1 MNALSR
7 STDPTTSHQ
16 AAFQFDP
23 SVTKTEKLILDELR
37 GFGRGGMTTHALA
50 AVLGLE
56 LVTVSPRMKPLRDKG
71 LVRDSGRR
79 AESPS
84 GRARIIWEI
93 AAQVLRTTNDDEGKR
108 TVSTLTSGGIVP

>member
-1 MNALSR
+1 MTHALAR

-16 AAFQFDP
+16 AAFDF
-23 SVTKTEKLILDELR
+23 SSKVTAIEQRILDELR
-37 GFGRGGMTTHALA
+37 GLGRGGLTTHALA

-56 LVTVSPRMKPLRDKG
+56 LVTVSPRMKPLVEKH

-84 GRARIIWEI
+84 GRKRIIWV
-93 AAQVLRTTNDDEGKR
+93 ANNNL
-108 TVSTLTSGGIVP
+108 